1 MLPKTLALVDDDQ
14 DFTDYL
20 ASYLRDRGVH
30 VEVFADSAS
39 LLTSPGVFDF
49 EFYVLDIGLPGIDGI
64 ELLKVLRR
72 RTVAGVLV
80 VSGRMAPDAFELSIS
95 AGADMY
101 LSKPVRFEQVALA
114 ITAVRRR
121 EATARGNS
129 ESWKLDCRAKLLIAP
144 DTARIELSETDLTVL
159 ECFLRAGGE
168 TVGRETLKQIL
179 GKDDAGDPDN
189 ALHATI
195 YRLRRRIEKATPL
208 AVPLQSLSRVGYVFR
223 GQLVSA

>member
-14 DFTDYL
+14 EFAEYL
-20 ASYLRDRGVH
+20 SAYLCDRGVQ
-30 VEVFADSAS
+30 VTVFSDSAS
-39 LLTSPGVFDF
+39 LLARPGTFDF

-72 RTVAGVLV
+72 RTSAGVLV
-80 VSGRMAPDAFELSIS
+80 VSGRMAPDAFEMSIS

-101 LSKPVRFEQVALA
+101 LAKPVRFEQVSLA

-121 EATARGNS
+121 EVAARNVGDC
-129 ESWKLDCRAKLLIAP
+129 WKLDGAARLLVAP
-144 DTARIELSETDLTVL
+144 DNARIELSDTDVAVL
-159 ECFLRAGGE
+159 ACFARAAGE
-168 TVGRETLKQIL
+168 AVSRETLKQLL
-179 GKDDAGDPDN
+179 GKDAAENPDN

-208 AVPLQSLSRVGYVFR
+208 TSPLHSLARVGYVFR
-223 GQLVSA
+223 GQLASV

>member
-1 MLPKTLALVDDDQ
+1 MDQLDPITMLPKTLALVDDDQ

-20 ASYLRDRGVH
+20 ASYLRDRGVQ
-30 VEVFADSAS
+30 VDVFADSAS

-72 RTVAGVLV
+72 RTDAGVLV

-114 ITAVRRR
+114 IT
-121 EATARGNS
+121 
-129 ESWKLDCRAKLLIAP
+129 CRAAPRSRLSWQQRKLEARLSRQAP
-144 DTARIELSETDLTVL
+144 DRAGRRSHRIE
-159 ECFLRAGGE
+159 
-168 TVGRETLKQIL
+168 
-179 GKDDAGDPDN
+179 
-189 ALHATI
+189 
-195 YRLRRRIEKATPL
+195 
-208 AVPLQSLSRVGYVFR
+208 
-223 GQLVSA
+223 